1 MDLRG
6 HSFFSSFYG
15 SGWMHLLERKDKSV
29 VTKKDENPFGHRVS
43 REQSL
48 SPESNFDLHFT
59 GAWMSVI
66 SRMSSTTMVK
76 SDVLTSRMASAL
88 WNSMMTV
95 MPTMQSMAKMEKNSV
110 DVVCMWN
117 HPAAAAIVDAEAA
130 QDTEVSA
137 ISGG

>member
-29 VTKKDENPFGHRVS
+29 VTKKDENPF
-43 REQSL
+43 
-48 SPESNFDLHFT
+48 